1 MDFKKV
7 NKRLMVS
14 HVFYSEVPN
23 KEFTVLVN
31 DEDEAAL
38 VLNVLAYQHLYL
50 FHNSI
55 IPDFCNSVEV
65 LMYDEDHQ
73 SWEFYW
79 NEEEGMDWDEIEN
92 TYYKNIREERG
103 LKVK

>member
-1 MDFKKV
+1 M
-7 NKRLMVS
+7 
-14 HVFYSEVPN
+14 
-23 KEFTVLVN
+23 
-31 DEDEAAL
+31 
-38 VLNVLAYQHLYL
+38 
-50 FHNSI
+50 
-55 IPDFCNSVEV
+55 EV

-73 SWEFYW
+73 SWESYW

>member
-38 VLNVLAYQHLYL
+38 V
-50 FHNSI
+50 
-55 IPDFCNSVEV
+55 
-65 LMYDEDHQ
+65 
-73 SWEFYW
+73 
-79 NEEEGMDWDEIEN
+79 
-92 TYYKNIREERG
+92 
-103 LKVK
+103 